1 MSLRVSCM
9 PTQFLQ
15 EKGYLLGLACARLFA
30 SGRPPGFVDVP
41 SERPLG
47 LNFRTEFTMILGP
60 IPAEASSFFGCPGVF
75 DNSIPTS
82 IPEAAVRFLCHRNAA
97 GVSARCWNSER
108 TAARRRG
115 LYHSACKCAA
125 GYCEIDLRRRSQ
137 EQRFLRDYP
146 ERIPPKRQGPGREAP
161 AEPHSNSASKGV
173 ATSACL
179 RSSSE
184 NILATSGHRAKSLT
198 RSREQ
203 HPSGPPTILNKRKN
217 GC

>member
-1 MSLRVSCM
+1 MAIFLVRRV
-9 PTQFLQ
+9 P
-15 EKGYLLGLACARLFA
+15 RLFA

-41 SERPLG
+41 SERTIR

-82 IPEAAVRFLCHRNAA
+82 IPDAAVRSLCHRNVA

-108 TAARRRG
+108 PAARRRG

-161 AEPHSNSASKGV
+161 AESHSISASKGV
-173 ATSACL
+173 AISACL

-184 NILATSGHRAKSLT
+184 NIFTTSGHRQRA
-198 RSREQ
+198 
-203 HPSGPPTILNKRKN
+203 
-217 GC
+217 